1 MVRLPTVDNVNWQLP
16 APPTSEALQLS
27 TPSVTVTV
35 PSGTT
40 PSAVTR
46 TVIVTADPAT
56 EGSGESLVMAVLVGT
71 VRTTITSEVAPP
83 NPLAVN
89 TSRRG
94 PSAPPIA
101 RSVYTT
107 LPFASL
113 PSWRVAP
120 RSPPSP
126 PPLAARRGSGVPLP
140 ASSAPRGGGPN
151 TTTSVRG
158 SPAPSRTWITG

>member
-1 MVRLPTVDNVNWQLP
+1 MVRFPSVDSASWQFP
-16 APPTSEALQLS
+16 VPPTSVASQLFS
-27 TPSVTVTV
+27 PSFTVTV

-40 PSAVTR
+40 PSAVTW

-56 EGSGESLVMAVLVGT
+56 EGSGESLVIAVLDGT

-94 PSAPPIA
+94 PSAPAIA

-113 PSWRVAP
+113 PSWRVP
-120 RSPPSP
+120 SSSP
-126 PPLAARRGSGVPLP
+126 PPPVSWAVTIPPDRGF
-140 ASSAPRGGGPN
+140 
-151 TTTSVRG
+151 
-158 SPAPSRTWITG
+158 PAPSRTWITG